1 MNYPVHDLNLN
12 SLIRGYFS
20 MYFNREILAGRF
32 ITVKKRRNSL
42 NKIFVSKAEVK
53 HTNSKAIITIYVYN
67 REEIVLLNKLN
78 EFRSYIE
85 FLLKESEEKKFITNI
100 IINPSTQVQY
110 PGSGSMGTQ
119 NVPYSAS
126 CEAAAG
132 PQKKIMEET
141 NTLLNLTNYGI
152 RLMKGDLKER
162 KLNIKISG
170 MLGKYLQQKRMRS
183 NSKSSVAYYL
193 NFILDRY
200 SLKIT
205 RILYIIR
212 NLRLRLNLN
221 RNKFEDMFISKLAK
235 GVSRHYGKH
244 VEFNIVNLKS
254 IAHNPDIFTEILT
267 TRIKREN
274 TSPVREMGKLLSY
287 LNLPEVNTITERG
300 RVEKYVDENLLEQK
314 YRNNSLS
321 LNLNPDFLD
330 TTLSNSSLFKSDS
343 SQTNDSLNQLLTIIY
358 DNPVNKNDSN
368 HEIDN
373 QERNDSMPVTQEIK
387 IRNSVLENV
396 KYKNPGGAR
405 LRVKGRLTR
414 RYRADRAVHKLQ

>member
-78 EFRSYIE
+78 EFRSYFE
-85 FLLKESEEKKFITNI
+85 FFLKESEEKKFITNI

-110 PGSGSMGTQ
+110 PGS
-119 NVPYSAS
+119 
-126 CEAAAG
+126 G

>member
-20 MYFNREILAGRF
+20 MYFNRETLAGRF
-32 ITVKKRRNSL
+32 ITVKRRRNSL

-67 REEIVLLNKLN
+67 REEIVLLNKLK
-78 EFRSYIE
+78 EFRRYIQ

-100 IINPSTQVQY
+100 IINPSTQ
-110 PGSGSMGTQ
+110 
-119 NVPYSAS
+119 
-126 CEAAAG
+126 
-132 PQKKIMEET
+132 EET

-162 KLNIKISG
+162 KLSTKISG
-170 MLGKYLQQKRMRS
+170 LFGKYLQQKRMIS

-205 RILYIIR
+205 RMLYMIR
-212 NLRLRLNLN
+212 NIRLRLNLN
-221 RNKFEDMFISKLAK
+221 KNKFEDMFISKLAK

-254 IAHNPDIFTEILT
+254 IAHHPDIFTEILT
-267 TRIKREN
+267 TRIKREKA
-274 TSPVREMGKLLSY
+274 SPVSEMGKLLSY
-287 LNLPEVNTITERG
+287 IKLPEVNTIIERG

-368 HEIDN
+368 HERDN
-373 QERNDSMPVTQEIK
+373 QERNDSMPATQEIK

-405 LRVKGRLTR
+405 LRVKGRLTK
-414 RYRADRAVHKLQ
+414 RYRADRAVYKLQ